1 MNQTESKQLKLI
13 EVFIP
18 DIQAFID
25 KHIVGKN
32 TMTAIMIAEA
42 FMNGSKC
49 DISSDDFVKAFRLAV
64 RECLITS
71 IEAAGRH
78 GYKHS
83 TTVRAPKVA
92 AIDPALEAFVPYV
105 DKVQAF
111 VDRNIRGDKR
121 MTAAVIYQKF
131 LSENGT
137 CIMGEDD
144 FIRAF
149 RQAIGEGKITGLES
163 AKRFGYKRSGDDPDI
178 EDADEVEEPE
188 IAEESS
194 DESFTR
200 GCEIVVD
207 ESHRVVALDDK
218 NWGYQVRHGKTW
230 QNIAYF
236 SNSGE
241 MVRGIARKVIDNNI
255 KGSVES
261 IDFSQLEQRICEAET
276 RIAELI
282 KSAMVERDWGKICSK
297 LHLPSNSRSEDV
309 LAAIQSLIDADKAG
323 LGFEVAM
330 STLRADPSESK
341 TQDD

>member
-1 MNQTESKQLKLI
+1 MNSTEAKQLELI
-13 EVFIP
+13 KTFIP

-25 KHIVGKN
+25 KHIAGKN
-32 TMTAIMIAEA
+32 TMTALMIAEA
-42 FMNGSKC
+42 FMKGSKC
-49 DISSDDFVKAFRLAV
+49 DISNDDFVKSFRLAV
-64 RECLITS
+64 RECLITG
-71 IEAAGRH
+71 IEGAGRH

-83 TTVRAPKVA
+83 STVRVPKVVPA
-92 AIDPALEAFVPYV
+92 DPAFEMFLPYLDRVRAFV
-105 DKVQAF
+105 AM
-111 VDRNIRGDKR
+111 NIRGGKR

-131 LSENGT
+131 LVENGT
-137 CIMGEDD
+137 CTMGEDD

-276 RIAELI
+276 RIADHL
-282 KSAMVERDWGKICSK
+282 KAAMIERDWSKICSK

-309 LAAIQSLIDADKAG
+309 LVAIQLLIEKD
-323 LGFEVAM
+323 
-330 STLRADPSESK
+330 SE
-341 TQDD
+341 TNG